1 MNRKL
6 KKAGLVALLVVAV
19 GGVAVLIAHDQMTR
33 HQRDLFSPRVFRR
46 LAALGHMARVRAS
59 VNTVN
64 LLRDYMAWEPRK
76 LLRDRARAIEARM
89 ERELAVLETGL
100 SEKMA

>member
-1 MNRKL
+1 
-6 KKAGLVALLVVAV
+6 
-19 GGVAVLIAHDQMTR
+19 
-33 HQRDLFSPRVFRR
+33 
-46 LAALGHMARVRAS
+46 MARARAS
-59 VNTVN
+59 VDTVT
-64 LLRDYMAWEPRK
+64 LLKDYMAWEPRK

>member
-1 MNRKL
+1 MNDKLRKV
-6 KKAGLVALLVVAV
+6 GLVALLVVAV
-19 GGVAVLIAHDQMTR
+19 GGIVVLVANDQMIR

-46 LAALGHMARVRAS
+46 LAALGHMARANAS
-59 VNTVN
+59 VDTVN

-76 LLRDRARAIEARM
+76 LLRDRARTIEARM
-89 ERELAVLETGL
+89 ERELVVPDAGL